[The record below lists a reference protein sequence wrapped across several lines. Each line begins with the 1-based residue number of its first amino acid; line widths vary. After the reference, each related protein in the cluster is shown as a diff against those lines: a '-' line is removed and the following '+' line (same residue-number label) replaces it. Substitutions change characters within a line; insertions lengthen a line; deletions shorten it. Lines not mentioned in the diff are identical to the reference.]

1 MGVIKLINHVVEDG
15 AWTEKS
21 RVEKDFI
28 YEERNMGLI
37 SNPSIESRAAEEKSQ
52 EHESETPGY

>member
-1 MGVIKLINHVVEDG
+1 MLLRMEHGLRNLVWKRILFRTSD
-15 AWTEKS
+15 
-21 RVEKDFI
+21 
-28 YEERNMGLI
+28 EERNMGLI